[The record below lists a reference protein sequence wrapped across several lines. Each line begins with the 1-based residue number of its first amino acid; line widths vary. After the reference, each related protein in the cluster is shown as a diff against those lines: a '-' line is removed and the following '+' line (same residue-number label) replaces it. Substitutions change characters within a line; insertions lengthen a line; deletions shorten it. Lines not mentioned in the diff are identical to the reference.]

1 MWEGPRPYTSFV
13 LCSFTIC
20 IWPYSHLG
28 LWSNH
33 HHRHH
38 RHHWLCM
45 NYMIAMLFF
54 CSAVWAHVTSF
65 CILPGFCAGLTPKIV
80 NQNMQERTLP
90 RDPNHFPLL
99 AMSWRCIEWFSF
111 FFQRKAF
118 LGSRILH
125 LTGYQRKGTTATGDP
140 RLKCYG
146 CN

>member
-1 MWEGPRPYTSFV
+1 MSEGPRPYTSFV
-13 LCSFTIC
+13 LCSWTIC
-20 IWPYSHLG
+20 IWPYSHWG

-33 HHRHH
+33 HH

-45 NYMIAMLFF
+45 NYMIAMLFLF
-54 CSAVWAHVTSF
+54 SCMSTRSQFLYFARFLCRVNPQNHKQKHTRKNFALSF
-65 CILPGFCAGLTPKIV
+65 LTI
-80 NQNMQERTLP
+80 
-90 RDPNHFPLL
+90 FFLL
-99 AMSWRCIEWFSF
+99 AMSWRCFEWFSF